1 MMCIECYGETSPWLL
16 EIRMNQLAEIY
27 ISCSGY
33 SPVFFQTKCC
43 TEAVKSKCNSSC
55 GDGPIQH
62 IFHQIQKCVNWI
74 SWFVGCASH
83 FLSSPEHYC
92 HHYFPSRFS
101 ISNETATN
109 NSISWNPSSSRKIC
123 RFDVNGSRFNRYNC
137 LSIAIRLNFQRRTT
151 HILID
156 ISSFHWMWSAW
167 NATEIGWKF
176 SEQWIKKKSI
186 FFSTPMGFWTVSAVN
201 RCE

>member
-33 SPVFFQTKCC
+33 SPVFFRRNV
-43 TEAVKSKCNSSC
+43 A
-55 GDGPIQH
+55 
-62 IFHQIQKCVNWI
+62 QKQSNQNAIHRV
-74 SWFVGCASH
+74 
-83 FLSSPEHYC
+83 EMD
-92 HHYFPSRFS
+92 RFS
-101 ISNETATN
+101 IFSIKFKNALIEFHDSWDVQAISFHPQNIIVITIFRHVFQFPMKLLQTIQFHGTHRVRGKYVDSTSTAAN
-109 NSISWNPSSSRKIC
+109 
-123 RFDVNGSRFNRYNC
+123 NC